1 MTTVIF
7 SDLKKKRYTD
17 KITDRP
23 KQYAPIFSLMGHK
36 NVMILIKVRF
46 ISNPKLCIMHKE

>member
-46 ISNPKLCIMHKE
+46 ISNPKLCIMHNE